1 MSLRIVAMGIRIDI
15 FPRLAGACWFAAR
28 EAALRVKANAIF
40 INVLLT
46 AVDIDVVA
54 AKRALRDNVGTPV
67 VVECGRIDIVNVQ
80 SLDEGGRKQCQ
91 QGGVFLLLLEG
102 RHIHAHLRHL
112 HAIQIQIVFV

>member
-46 AVDIDVVA
+46 AVDVVA
-54 AKRALRDNVGTPV
+54 AKRALRDNVGAPV
-67 VVECGRIDIVNVQ
+67 VVECGRIDVVNVQ